1 VGSEMCIR
9 DRQDAARMSPREKR
23 GDESALLVFVCT
35 GNICRSPMAAA
46 IARDYARR
54 QGYKLRTGSAGTAA
68 LVGSPATELACDAMF
83 EIGLDISSHRARP
96 IDASLV
102 NDATLVVT
110 ATAGHRGFVRGLHA
124 QASSKIVSFDDITEM
139 GEIDDPIYGG
149 MDEYRSVRDLLV
161 RGMPRVLEALKS
173 DRPDSV

>member
-1 VGSEMCIR
+1 
-9 DRQDAARMSPREKR
+9 MSPRGKR
-23 GDESALLVFVCT
+23 GDESWPLLVFVCT

-46 IARDYARR
+46 IARDCARR
-54 QGYKLRTGSAGTAA
+54 QGYELRAASAGTAA
-68 LVGSPATELACDAMF
+68 MAGSPATEPACDAMF
-83 EIGLDISSHRARP
+83 EIGLDISDHRARP

-110 ATAGHRGFVRGLHA
+110 ATEGHRRFVRGLHA
-124 QASSKIVSFDDITEM
+124 QASSKIVSFDDVTEM